1 MKKEYDIEKV
11 IELRDSQNLK
21 WKEIEEIIG
30 VSGETLRKAYKRKK
44 EGLSCTEANPNNY
57 PKQKQRGLLRKI
69 QLINEFGGKC
79 QECGYNKN
87 IAALEFHHIN
97 PDEKEFQLDMRHL
110 SNTSIEKLR
119 AEAAKCKL
127 LCANCHRELHNP
139 EFYFD
144 NLNSLL
150 ETYKDMEDKPLD
162 KSTKS
167 IAICPIC
174 GKEFKT
180 YERKIYCSDE
190 CKYKSKNYP
199 SIEEVNE
206 QYEILHSWEK
216 VANHFNLTRRIIQGI
231 RNRIS

>member
-30 VSGETLRKAYKRKK
+30 VSAETLRKAYKRKK

-57 PKQKQRGLLRKI
+57 PKQKQRSLLRKI

-97 PDEKEFQLDMRHL
+97 PDEKEFQLDMR
-110 SNTSIEKLR
+110 NTSIEKLR
-119 AEAAKCKL
+119 IEAAKCKL

-144 NLNSLL
+144 NLKRL
-150 ETYKDMEDKPLD
+150 YK
-162 KSTKS
+162 
-167 IAICPIC
+167 
-174 GKEFKT
+174 
-180 YERKIYCSDE
+180 
-190 CKYKSKNYP
+190 
-199 SIEEVNE
+199 
-206 QYEILHSWEK
+206 IL
-216 VANHFNLTRRIIQGI
+216 
-231 RNRIS
+231 

>member
-30 VSGETLRKAYKRKK
+30 VSAETLRKAYKRKK
-44 EGLSCTEANPNNY
+44 EGLSCTEANLNNY

-79 QECGYNKN
+79 Q
-87 IAALEFHHIN
+87 
-97 PDEKEFQLDMRHL
+97 
-110 SNTSIEKLR
+110 
-119 AEAAKCKL
+119 
-127 LCANCHRELHNP
+127 
-139 EFYFD
+139 
-144 NLNSLL
+144 
-150 ETYKDMEDKPLD
+150 
-162 KSTKS
+162 
-167 IAICPIC
+167 
-174 GKEFKT
+174 
-180 YERKIYCSDE
+180 E

-231 RNRIS
+231 RNRVS

>member
-1 MKKEYDIEKV
+1 MS
-11 IELRDSQNLK
+11 L
-21 WKEIEEIIG
+21 
-30 VSGETLRKAYKRKK
+30 
-44 EGLSCTEANPNNY
+44 
-57 PKQKQRGLLRKI
+57 
-69 QLINEFGGKC
+69 GGKC

-119 AEAAKCKL
+119 IEAAKCKL

-174 GKEFKT
+174 GKYFLCVSKGYKNDLPRSLRSTPFKSPD
-180 YERKIYCSDE
+180 RALIVCSLYKLFDN
-190 CKYKSKNYP
+190 KRYKSKLK
-199 SIEEVNE
+199 I
-206 QYEILHSWEK
+206 K
-216 VANHFNLTRRIIQGI
+216 
-231 RNRIS
+231 